1 MVRMIRLVN
10 NKLHFIKYK
19 SPVVSINDMY
29 AKSFYASTPMIDN
42 VFPILPVS
50 YLTSKTSAIT
60 SDIYSQ
66 LFKDITEM
74 EYYTFSLRYEHLIYE
89 MGKYE
94 PIL

>member
-1 MVRMIRLVN
+1 MIRLVS

-19 SPVVSINDMY
+19 SPVVSMNDMY
-29 AKSFYASTPMIDN
+29 ANSFFANTPMIDN
-42 VFPILPVS
+42 VFPILPAS

-60 SDIYSQ
+60 SSVYSQ

-74 EYYTFSLRYEHLIYE
+74 EYYHFSCKYEHLIYE